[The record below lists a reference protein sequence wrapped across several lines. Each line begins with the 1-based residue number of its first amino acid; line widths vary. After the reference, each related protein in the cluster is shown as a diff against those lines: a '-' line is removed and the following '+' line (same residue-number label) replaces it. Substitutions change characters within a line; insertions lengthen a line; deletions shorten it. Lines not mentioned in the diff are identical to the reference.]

1 MQALMVKLDNE
12 SKIPMYMQLYEEI
25 KGQILDG
32 QLGPDEKLPSLRN
45 LSDFLKISIT
55 TVEQAYAQL
64 LVEGYVYSSPH
75 RGYFVSNISPVQK
88 DQEQG
93 FVSLGEF
100 DSSRLTDD
108 KIEYDV
114 NCFDFTKWKKYT
126 NKVFNLYPH
135 LLMSPSDPQ
144 GEEFLRHEISKYIYT
159 ARGVKCVPEQIV
171 IAAGTQQITGHIAR
185 ILHILGIRNI
195 ALEEPCYLPVN
206 NIFRDRG
213 FAISRIPVKKD
224 GICIERLPSNIQSAV
239 YVNPS
244 NQFPTGAVMPVGKRY
259 KLLEWAKE
267 NDSYI
272 IEDDYNSELR
282 YFGKPVVSLKGMDTL
297 DRVIYLGSFSATL
310 FPSVKI
316 SYMVLPKKMAEIF
329 KGIRKDYS
337 QTCSKTEQLALA
349 FYMAD
354 GKFQTGIK
362 KIRKLYS
369 QKLSMTI
376 NAFSKFGR
384 DMVKPIN
391 MDSGIN
397 VIIKVKSKK
406 TVENLSRQAKEVG
419 LLITSTEEY
428 SNPPNWQNDPDE
440 KMMIFYYTRVPI
452 EKIELLVE
460 KLIDIWKKED
470 TSER

>member
-1 MQALMVKLDNE
+1 MQALMPKLDSE
-12 SKIPMYMQLYEEI
+12 SKVPMYMQLYEYI
-25 KGQILDG
+25 RQQILDG
-32 QLGPDEKLPSLRN
+32 GLGPDEKLPSLRN
-45 LSDFLKISIT
+45 LSDFLKVSIT

-75 RGYFVSNISPVQK
+75 RGYFVSNISPIPEDTGEAIVPI
-88 DQEQG
+88 
-93 FVSLGEF
+93 GEF
-100 DSSRLTDD
+100 DDSQLMEN
-108 KIEYDV
+108 KLLYDV

-126 NKVFNLYPH
+126 NKVFNMYSH
-135 LLMSPSDPQ
+135 LLMTPSDPQ
-144 GEEFLRHEISKYIYT
+144 GEAFLRHEISKYIYT
-159 ARGVKCVPEQIV
+159 ARGVKCVPDQVV

-195 ALEEPCYLPVN
+195 ALEEPCFLPVN
-206 NIFRDRG
+206 NIFRDNG
-213 FAISRIPVKKD
+213 FAISRIPLKED
-224 GICIERLPSNIQSAV
+224 GICIDRLPSNIPAAV

-259 KLLEWAKE
+259 KLLEWAME

-282 YFGKPVVSLKGMDTL
+282 YFGKPVVSLKGMDNL

-316 SYMVLPKKMAEIF
+316 SYMVLPEHMAEIF
-329 KGIRKDYS
+329 RKIRKDYS

-369 QKLSMTI
+369 QKLNLAI
-376 NAFSKFGR
+376 NAFSKYGK
-384 DMVKPIN
+384 DLVKPVN
-391 MDSGIN
+391 MFSGIN
-397 VIIKVKSKK
+397 MIIKVKSEKS
-406 TVENLSRQAKEVG
+406 VETLSSEAKDAG
-419 LLITSTEEY
+419 LLVTGSDDYSTL
-428 SNPPNWQNDPDE
+428 PDYVKEGKE
-440 KMMIFYYTRVPI
+440 KMMIFYYNRVPI
-452 EKIELLVE
+452 EMIDSLIKKLVE
-460 KLIDIWKKED
+460 KWKNNN
-470 TSER
+470 

>member
-1 MQALMVKLDNE
+1 MQALMPKLDSE
-12 SKIPMYMQLYEEI
+12 SKIPMYMQLYDYI
-25 KGQILDG
+25 RQQILEG
-32 QLGPDEKLPSLRN
+32 NLGPDEKLPSLRN
-45 LSDFLKISIT
+45 LSDFLKVSIT

-64 LVEGYVYSSPH
+64 LVEGYIYSSPH
-75 RGYFVSNISPVQK
+75 RGYFVRNIAPLP
-88 DQEQG
+88 QG
-93 FVSLGEF
+93 CGKANVFIGEF
-100 DSSRLTDD
+100 DDSQLTDN

-135 LLMSPSDPQ
+135 LLMTPSDPQ
-144 GEEFLRHEISKYIYT
+144 GEEFLRHEISKYIFT

-195 ALEEPCYLPVN
+195 SLEEPCYLPVN

-213 FAISRIPVKKD
+213 FTISRIPVKDD
-224 GICIERLPSNIQSAV
+224 GICIDRLPSNIQSAV

-259 KLLEWAKE
+259 KLLEWAME

-282 YFGKPVVSLKGMDTL
+282 YFGKPVVSLKGMDNME
-297 DRVIYLGSFSATL
+297 RVIYLGSFSATL

-316 SYMVLPKKMAEIF
+316 SYMVLPKNMAEIF
-329 KGIRKDYS
+329 DKIRNDYS

-369 QKLSMTI
+369 QKLAVAI
-376 NAFSKFGR
+376 AAFTKYGKG
-384 DMVKPIN
+384 MVQPVN
-391 MDSGIN
+391 LVSGIN
-397 VIIKVKSKK
+397 MIIKVKSNKS
-406 TVENLSRQAKEVG
+406 EEILSKDAMSVG
-419 LLITSTEEY
+419 LVVSTTQEY
-428 SNPPNWQNDPDE
+428 SKTYDNEDDLE
-440 KMMIFYYTRVPI
+440 KMMIFYYNRVPMEKMDMLIKKLI
-452 EKIELLVE
+452 EK
-460 KLIDIWKKED
+460 W
-470 TSER
+470 R

>member
-1 MQALMVKLDNE
+1 MQALMPKLDSE
-12 SKIPMYMQLYEEI
+12 SKIPMYMQLYEYI
-25 KGQILDG
+25 RQQILDG

-45 LSDFLKISIT
+45 LSDYLKVSIT

-64 LVEGYVYSSPH
+64 LVEGYVYSSPN
-75 RGYFVSNISPVQK
+75 RGYFVSNVSPIPK

-93 FVSLGEF
+93 FVTIEDF
-100 DSSRLTDD
+100 DDTKLMDD
-108 KIEYDV
+108 QMEYDV

-135 LLMSPSDPQ
+135 LLMTPSDPQ

-185 ILHILGIRNI
+185 ILRILGIRNI
-195 ALEEPCYLPVN
+195 SLEEPCYLPVN

-213 FAISRIPVKKD
+213 FAISRIPVEDD
-224 GICIERLPSNIQSAV
+224 GISIKRLPSNIQSAV

-259 KLLEWAKE
+259 KLLEWAQE
-267 NDSYI
+267 NNSYI

-282 YFGKPVVSLKGMDTL
+282 YFGKPVVSLKGMDTM

-316 SYMVLPKKMAEIF
+316 SYMVLPKAMADIF
-329 KGIRKDYS
+329 GKIRKDYS

-369 QKLSMTI
+369 QKLGKTI
-376 NAFSKFGR
+376 AAFGKYGKN
-384 DMVKPIN
+384 MVKPVN

-397 VIIKVKSKK
+397 VIIKVTSPK
-406 TVENLSRQAKEVG
+406 TVEILSRQAKDAG
-419 LLITSTEEY
+419 LLITSTVDY
-428 SNPPNWQNDPDE
+428 SNPTNKKTTGQE
-440 KMMIFYYTRVPI
+440 KIMIFYYTRVPM
-452 EKIELLVE
+452 EKIDE
-460 KLIDIWKKED
+460 KIKNLIEIWTNQKAPY
-470 TSER
+470 

>member
-1 MQALMVKLDNE
+1 MRALMPKLDSE
-12 SKIPMYMQLYEEI
+12 SKVPMYMQLYEYI
-25 KGQILDG
+25 RQQILDG
-32 QLGPDEKLPSLRN
+32 GLGPDEKLPSLRN
-45 LSDFLKISIT
+45 LSEFLKVSIT

-64 LVEGYVYSSPH
+64 LVEGYIYSSPH
-75 RGYFVSNISPVQK
+75 RGYFVRNISPLPQ
-88 DQEQG
+88 DSGQAS
-93 FVSLGEF
+93 VSIGDF
-100 DSSRLTDD
+100 DDSQLMEN

-135 LLMSPSDPQ
+135 LLMTPSDPQ
-144 GEEFLRHEISKYIYT
+144 GEEFLRYEISKYIFT
-159 ARGVKCVPEQIV
+159 ARGVKCTPDQVV

-195 ALEEPCYLPVN
+195 SLEEPCYLPVN

-213 FAISRIPVKKD
+213 FTISRIPVRDD
-224 GICIERLPSNIQSAV
+224 GICIDRLPSNIQSAV

-259 KLLEWAKE
+259 KLLEWAME

-282 YFGKPVVSLKGMDTL
+282 YFGKPVVSLRGMDNME
-297 DRVIYLGSFSATL
+297 RVIYLGSFSATL

-316 SYMVLPKKMAEIF
+316 SYMVLPNEMAKVF
-329 KGIRKDYS
+329 RKIRNDYS

-369 QKLSMTI
+369 QKLSVAI
-376 NAFSKFGR
+376 NAFTRYGEG
-384 DMVKPIN
+384 MVQPVN
-391 MDSGIN
+391 LVSGIN
-397 VIIKVKSKK
+397 MIIKVRSDKS
-406 TVENLSRQAKEVG
+406 EEILSKEAESVG
-419 LLITSTEEY
+419 LLVTTTEEY
-428 SNPPNWQNDPDE
+428 SKPVGVSIESLE
-440 KMMIFYYTRVPI
+440 KMMIFYYNRVPI
-452 EKIELLVE
+452 EKMDMLVK
-460 KLIDIWKKED
+460 KLIEKWK
-470 TSER
+470 